1 MGAMTSRW
9 MHTMPE
15 YPVGDEMTELFSSLG
30 FSVRDLNQ
38 IYHLFNAVNTEG
50 TGAINVH
57 EFLAY
62 FGTLLQLSKTEFT
75 KKTFKLMDKDES
87 GKIDFEE
94 FVLSLWNFC
103 SFHPAALSCR
113 SCVVVGSFTRE
124 SLVRYAF
131 SLYDS
136 DGSGDID
143 VDEAE
148 HFVHEMWGDKWH
160 SNKNAE
166 AIMAKLRA
174 IAKANDGYMPIE
186 NFVVFAH
193 DHPLLMFP
201 AFQIQH
207 DMVEKILGEH
217 FWTKIADQREKKQ
230 RTDKKFKTIEDI
242 LRSFNHNH
250 AVLRRTRRHAAAAL
264 T

>member
-1 MGAMTSRW
+1 
-9 MHTMPE
+9 
-15 YPVGDEMTELFSSLG
+15 
-30 FSVRDLNQ
+30 
-38 IYHLFNAVNTEG
+38 
-50 TGAINVH
+50 
-57 EFLAY
+57 
-62 FGTLLQLSKTEFT
+62 
-75 KKTFKLMDKDES
+75 MDKDDS
-87 GKIDFEE
+87 GKVDFEE

-103 SFHPAALSCR
+103 
-113 SCVVVGSFTRE
+113 SFTRE

-148 HFVHEMWGDKWH
+148 HFVHEMWGDNWH

-166 AIMAKLRA
+166 SIMAKLRA
-174 IAKANDGYMPIE
+174 IAKANDGYIPIE

-250 AVLRRTRRHAAAAL
+250 AVLRQVKQVVSEAQSSRRMSFAESFRGKLNRPKNDKKRYKTHPS
-264 T
+264 

>member
-103 SFHPAALSCR
+103 
-113 SCVVVGSFTRE
+113 SFTRE